1 MKEYFHYFRFAFLA
15 LAVVFVI
22 WIAVFGGKKLLG
34 EEEAGG
40 VRTNSECTT
49 TERVFDYG
57 EVLSEE
63 EENLLREQIAEREA
77 QIGADIVIVTLNESL
92 KEYARSYDED
102 VSYDKFTMIY
112 ADNFYD
118 EHKFGYNKPIGDGIL
133 LLDNIYREDDG
144 KVYTW
149 LSTCGKVEDAYSV
162 QMIDR
167 ILDDFYEYV
176 DTNPYK
182 AYSGF
187 VDDVYRDLS
196 PKQAAVDAMPWY
208 AYSLIAGLLAMV
220 IFVIVNLS
228 GRKGKKTTNQRSYVN
243 GGQPRMRRKEDRF
256 IRKSVTSRT
265 IQTSSGGGGGSSSG
279 GGGGHHT
286 SSSGASHGG
295 GGHSR

>member
-1 MKEYFHYFRFAFLA
+1 MREYFHYFRYAFIAFA
-15 LAVVFVI
+15 AVLVVGI
-22 WIAVFGGKKLLG
+22 IAIIGENIGKETDLQ
-34 EEEAGG
+34 
-40 VRTNSECTT
+40 RTNTECTT
-49 TERVFDYG
+49 QERVFDYAD
-57 EVLSEE
+57 VLTTE
-63 EENLLREQIAEREA
+63 EENKLREQIAEREA
-77 QIGADIVIVTLNESL
+77 QVGADIVIVTLNESL
-92 KEYARSYDED
+92 KEYAREYDPN

-144 KVYTW
+144 KIYTW
-149 LSTCGKVEDAYSV
+149 LSTCGKVEDAYSTS
-162 QMIDR
+162 MIDR

-176 DTNPYK
+176 DTDPYL
-182 AYSGF
+182 AYKNF

-196 PKQAAVDAMPWY
+196 PSESTVVMPWY
-208 AYSLIAGLLAMV
+208 MPVFVAVVATAIFIA
-220 IFVIVNLS
+220 VNMTN
-228 GRKGKKTTNQRSYVN
+228 RKGKKTTNQRSYVN
-243 GGQPRMRRKEDRF
+243 GGQPKMRRKEDLF

-265 IQTSSGGGGGSSSG
+265 IETSSGGGSGSGG

>member
-22 WIAVFGGKKLLG
+22 WIAVFGWNKLKG
-34 EEEAGG
+34 EDETAGI
-40 VRTNSECTT
+40 RTNSECTT

-92 KEYARSYDED
+92 KEYARSYDET
-102 VSYDKFTMIY
+102 VTYDKFTMIY

-149 LSTCGKVEDAYSV
+149 LSTCGKVENAYSTR
-162 QMIDR
+162 MIDR

-182 AYSGF
+182 AYSNF

-196 PKQAAVDAMPWY
+196 PTPVAVDALPWY
-208 AYSLIAGLLAMV
+208 VYSLGAGLLATV
-220 IFVIVNLS
+220 VFVIVNMS
-228 GRKGKKTTNQRSYVN
+228 SRKGKKTTNQRSYVN
-243 GGQPRMRRKEDRF
+243 GGQPRMRRKEDAF

-265 IQTSSGGGGGSSSG
+265 IETSSGGGGGSSSG
-279 GGGGHHT
+279 GGGHHI